1 MENRWGNFHAI
12 FQGSSPNFQPFVTYF
27 TMKSI
32 SRKSDFDLPS
42 VGLGCMSLPFD
53 YSAAKAILDEA
64 VELGITFYDTADLYQ
79 RGLNEQHLGK
89 ALEGKRAQVILAT
102 KVGNQWNSSGS
113 SWRWNPTKSYI
124 LQAVEESLRRLKT
137 DYIDLYQLH
146 GGTLEDPWEETLD
159 AFQLLKEQGKILD
172 FGISSIR
179 PNVIRKVMMLT
190 PPKTIMM
197 QHCPLD
203 RRPEEEVFPFLEK
216 TETKVLVRGAFA
228 KGLLINK
235 PEAEFLDFSKEQVR
249 SIREKISQSGFL
261 PEAVLIRYGLDS
273 KAVGSLIVGA
283 SSMNQVSRLIQG
295 WRASDQVPEELI
307 RQLKSDF
314 PANRYQE
321 HR

>member
-1 MENRWGNFHAI
+1 
-12 FQGSSPNFQPFVTYF
+12 
-27 TMKSI
+27 MKSI

-64 VELGITFYDTADLYQ
+64 VDLGITFYDTADLYQ

-89 ALEGKRAQVILAT
+89 ALEGKRHQVTLAT

-113 SWRWNPTKSYI
+113 SWTWNPTKSYI
-124 LQAVEESLRRLKT
+124 LQAVEESLKRLKT

-146 GGTLEDPWEETLD
+146 GGTLEDPWEETLE
-159 AFQLLKEQGKILD
+159 AFLLLQEQGKILA

-179 PNVIRKVMMLT
+179 PNVIRKVMAMT

-197 QHCPLD
+197 QYSPLD
-203 RRPEEEVFPFLEK
+203 RRPEEEVFPLLEK
-216 TETKVLVRGAFA
+216 KDTKVLVRGAFA

-235 PEAEFLDFSKEQVR
+235 TEADFLDFSKAQV
-249 SIREKISQSGFL
+249 SQLREAIAETGL
-261 PEAVLIRYGLDS
+261 MPEAVLIRYGLS
-273 KAVGSLIVGA
+273 PESVGSLLIGA
-283 SSMNQVSRLIQG
+283 SSVSQVRKLVKGYEDRL
-295 WRASDQVPEELI
+295 SVPDQII
-307 RQLKSDF
+307 RQLKADF
-314 PANRYQE
+314 PTSRYTD